1 MCLEAEQRAEP
12 PRLGLGPATQ
22 ARALLRLDLP
32 PAYNHRV
39 AGPPGRPG
47 DGGSPGWSP
56 AAEGPC
62 VTQGLG
68 AWSTIDSLGLGAGVG
83 VGADWCPG
91 ELRYPERQASSSQGL
106 CEAY

>member
-1 MCLEAEQRAEP
+1 M
-12 PRLGLGPATQ
+12 
-22 ARALLRLDLP
+22 
-32 PAYNHRV
+32 
-39 AGPPGRPG
+39 
-47 DGGSPGWSP
+47 
-56 AAEGPC
+56 
-62 VTQGLG
+62 TQGLG